1 MKKNNVTIWSES
13 PILWRGRGE
22 AARRFSTT
30 VLLACFC
37 MAMVAKAPKYV
48 FYFIGDGMG
57 LNQVVATQYY
67 LRSCDGELG
76 VTPLCFTQFPY
87 TGIATSYSGSS
98 DVTDSAA
105 GGTALA
111 TGYKTYNG
119 AIGVAND
126 GAAVTSIAEKAHRY
140 GAKVGVATSV
150 TINHATP
157 ASFYAHQKSR
167 NDYYEIGAQLP
178 TSGFEFFAGG
188 DFAEKTNPDKP
199 SAPHLY
205 DLAREAGYAIV
216 RGYDEYASLDGEADK
231 VVLIQK
237 EDMVENTLPYA
248 IDAREGDLT
257 LTQITTAAID
267 HLYDRR
273 HKEGFFLMVE
283 GGKID
288 YACHANDAAAALVEV
303 VDFDNAIRVA
313 YDFYKQH
320 PKETLIIITADHETG
335 GFTLGNG
342 SYALNFGAL
351 QAQKVSQAGFSRI
364 VNRMRHE
371 SKDNVTWEQ
380 MQEALKANFG
390 FWDTITLSE
399 RDENALRA
407 EYERSFKGD
416 KNVKMAESL
425 YYRDEP
431 ISALAVR
438 ILNRIAM
445 VSWPV
450 GSHTAAY
457 VPVFAVGNGA
467 ERFCGQMD
475 NIDIPKRIAEVAGYG
490 AIDK

>member
-1 MKKNNVTIWSES
+1 M
-13 PILWRGRGE
+13 
-22 AARRFSTT
+22 RRRRLLS
-30 VLLACFC
+30 VLVLVFTC
-37 MAMVAKAPKYV
+37 MIGVAKAPKYV

-57 LNQVVATQYY
+57 LNQVMATQYY
-67 LRSCDGELG
+67 LRSCKDELG
-76 VTPLCFTQFPY
+76 ITPLCFAQFPY

-111 TGYKTYNG
+111 TGHKTYNG
-119 AIGVAND
+119 AIGLDNS
-126 GAAVTSIAEKAHRY
+126 GATVTSIAEQAHRY

-178 TSGFEFFAGG
+178 ASGFDFFAGG
-188 DFAEKTNPDKP
+188 DLAELTNPDDP
-199 SAPHLY
+199 SAPRLH

-216 RGYDEYASLDGEADK
+216 RGYDAYEALDGEGK
-231 VVLIQK
+231 VMLIQK

-248 IDAREGDLT
+248 IDSREGDLT

-267 HLYDRR
+267 HLYDKK
-273 HKEGFFLMVE
+273 HKKGFFLMVE

-288 YACHANDAAAALVEV
+288 YACHANDAAAALCEV

-313 YDFYKQH
+313 YEFYKQH
-320 PKETLIIITADHETG
+320 PDETLIVITADHETG
-335 GFTLGNG
+335 GLTLGNG

-371 SKDNVTWEQ
+371 NKDNVTWEQ

-399 RDENALRA
+399 RDEKALRD
-407 EYERSFKGD
+407 EYVRSFQGD

-457 VPVFAVGNGA
+457 VPIFAVGNGA

-475 NIDIPKRIAEVAGYG
+475 NTDIPKRMAEVAGY
-490 AIDK
+490 

>member
-1 MKKNNVTIWSES
+1 MKTHRLFTLMVCCLCI
-13 PILWRGRGE
+13 
-22 AARRFSTT
+22 
-30 VLLACFC
+30 C
-37 MAMVAKAPKYV
+37 MAGIAKAPKYV
-48 FYFIGDGMG
+48 FFFIGDGMG

-67 LRSCDGELG
+67 LRSCQGELG
-76 VTPLCFTQFPY
+76 VSPLCFTQFPY
-87 TGIATSYSGSS
+87 TGIATSYSASS

-111 TGYKTYNG
+111 TGHKTNNG
-119 AIGVAND
+119 VIGMASDEVTP
-126 GAAVTSIAEKAHRY
+126 VTSIAEMAHRC

-167 NDYYEIGAQLP
+167 NDYYEIGTQLA
-178 TSGFEFFAGG
+178 TSGFDFFAGG
-188 DFAEKTNPDKP
+188 DFAENVNPDDHA
-199 SAPHLY
+199 APQLY
-205 DLAREAGYAIV
+205 DLARGAGYSIV
-216 RGYDEYASLDGEADK
+216 RGYDEYTNLGDEADK
-231 VVLIQK
+231 VLLIQK
-237 EDMVENTLPYA
+237 TNAVENTLPYA

-267 HLYDRR
+267 HLYDKR
-273 HKEGFFLMVE
+273 HKKGFFLMVE

-288 YACHANDAAAALVEV
+288 YACHANDAAAALHEV
-303 VDFDNAIRVA
+303 VDFDNAISVA
-313 YDFYKQH
+313 YEFYKQH
-320 PKETLIIITADHETG
+320 PKETLIVISADHETG

-342 SYALNFGAL
+342 YYELRFGAL

-380 MQEALKANFG
+380 MQQALKENFG
-390 FWDTITLSE
+390 FWDTVTLRE
-399 RDENALRA
+399 RDEQALRS
-407 EYERSFKGD
+407 EYERSFTGE

-438 ILNRIAM
+438 ILDRIAM

-457 VPVFAVGNGA
+457 VPIFAIGNGA
-467 ERFCGQMD
+467 EQFTGQME
-475 NIDIPKRIAEVAGYG
+475 NTDIPKRIAAIAGY
-490 AIDK
+490 AKAKQ

>member
-1 MKKNNVTIWSES
+1 
-13 PILWRGRGE
+13 
-22 AARRFSTT
+22 
-30 VLLACFC
+30 
-37 MAMVAKAPKYV
+37 MVAKAPKYV

-57 LNQVVATQYY
+57 LNQVAATQYY
-67 LRSCDGELG
+67 LRSCKGELG

-87 TGIATSYSGSS
+87 TGMASSYSASS

-111 TGYKTYNG
+111 TGHKTYNG
-119 AIGVAND
+119 AIGVDAD
-126 GAAVTSIAEKAHRY
+126 AAPVTSIAEKAHRY

-167 NDYYEIGAQLP
+167 NDYYEIGTQLP
-178 TSGFEFFAGG
+178 ASGFDFFAGG
-188 DFAEKTNPDKP
+188 DLAELTNPDDP
-199 SAPHLY
+199 SALHLH

-216 RGYDEYASLDGEADK
+216 RGYDAYEALEGEDK
-231 VVLIQK
+231 VMLIQK
-237 EDMVENTLPYA
+237 EDMVENTIPYA
-248 IDAREGDLT
+248 IDSREGDLT

-267 HLYDRR
+267 HLYDKK
-273 HKEGFFLMVE
+273 HKKGFFLMVE

-288 YACHANDAAAALVEV
+288 YACHANDAAAILCEV

-313 YDFYKQH
+313 YEFYKQH
-320 PKETLIIITADHETG
+320 PDETLIVITADHETG
-335 GFTLGNG
+335 GLTLGNG

-380 MQEALKANFG
+380 MQESLKANFG

-399 RDENALRA
+399 RDEKALRS
-407 EYERSFKGD
+407 EYERSFQGD

-457 VPVFAVGNGA
+457 VPIFAIGNGA

-475 NIDIPKRIAEVAGYG
+475 NTDIPKRIAEVAGYN
-490 AIDK
+490 K

>member
-1 MKKNNVTIWSES
+1 M
-13 PILWRGRGE
+13 
-22 AARRFSTT
+22 RRRR
-30 VLLACFC
+30 VLSVLVLVFTC
-37 MAMVAKAPKYV
+37 MIGVAKAPKYV

-57 LNQVVATQYY
+57 LNQVMATQYY
-67 LRSCDGELG
+67 LRSCEDELG
-76 VTPLCFTQFPY
+76 ITPLCFAQFPY

-111 TGYKTYNG
+111 TGHKTYNG
-119 AIGVAND
+119 AIGVDNSDAT
-126 GAAVTSIAEKAHRY
+126 VTSIAEQAHRY

-178 TSGFEFFAGG
+178 ASGFDFFAGG
-188 DFAEKTNPDKP
+188 DLANKTNPKDP

-216 RGYDEYASLDGEADK
+216 RGYDEYEALDGEGK
-231 VVLIQK
+231 VMLIQK

-248 IDAREGDLT
+248 IDSREGDLT

-267 HLYDRR
+267 HLYDKK
-273 HKEGFFLMVE
+273 HAKGFFLMVE

-288 YACHANDAAAALVEV
+288 YACHANDAAAALCEV
-303 VDFDNAIRVA
+303 VDFDHAIRVA
-313 YDFYKQH
+313 YEFYLQH
-320 PKETLIIITADHETG
+320 PKETLIIVTADHETG
-335 GFTLGNG
+335 GLTLGNG
-342 SYALNFGAL
+342 SYALNFKAL
-351 QAQKVSQAGFSRI
+351 QSQKVSQSGFSRI

-371 SKDNVTWEQ
+371 NKDNVTWEQ

-399 RDENALRA
+399 RDEKALRD
-407 EYERSFKGD
+407 EYVRSFQGD

-457 VPVFAVGNGA
+457 VPIFAVGNGA

-475 NIDIPKRIAEVAGYG
+475 NTDIPKRMAEVAGY
-490 AIDK
+490 

>member
-1 MKKNNVTIWSES
+1 M
-13 PILWRGRGE
+13 
-22 AARRFSTT
+22 RRRR
-30 VLLACFC
+30 VLSVLVLVFTC
-37 MAMVAKAPKYV
+37 MIGVAKAPKYV

-57 LNQVVATQYY
+57 LNQVMATQYY
-67 LRSCDGELG
+67 LRSCEGELG
-76 VTPLCFTQFPY
+76 ITPLCFAQFPY

-111 TGYKTYNG
+111 TGHKTYNG
-119 AIGVAND
+119 AIGLDNS
-126 GAAVTSIAEKAHRY
+126 GATVTSIAEQAHRY

-178 TSGFEFFAGG
+178 VSGFDFFAGG
-188 DFAEKTNPDKP
+188 DLAELTNPDDP
-199 SAPHLY
+199 SAPHLH

-216 RGYDEYASLDGEADK
+216 RGYDAYEALDGEGK
-231 VVLIQK
+231 VMLIQK
-237 EDMVENTLPYA
+237 GDMVENTLPYA
-248 IDAREGDLT
+248 IDSREGDLT

-267 HLYDRR
+267 HLYDKK
-273 HKEGFFLMVE
+273 HKKGFFLMVE

-288 YACHANDAAAALVEV
+288 YACHANDAAAALCEV

-313 YDFYKQH
+313 YEFYKQH
-320 PKETLIIITADHETG
+320 PDETLIVITADHETG
-335 GFTLGNG
+335 GLTLGNG

-351 QAQKVSQAGFSRI
+351 QVQKVSQSGFSRI

-371 SKDNVTWEQ
+371 NKDNVTWEQ

-399 RDENALRA
+399 RDEKALRD
-407 EYERSFKGD
+407 EYVRSFQGD
-416 KNVKMAESL
+416 KNVKMVESL

-457 VPVFAVGNGA
+457 VPIFAVGNGA

-475 NIDIPKRIAEVAGYG
+475 NTDIPKRMAEVAGY
-490 AIDK
+490 

>member
-1 MKKNNVTIWSES
+1 MK
-13 PILWRGRGE
+13 
-22 AARRFSTT
+22 RRRALSVL
-30 VLLACFC
+30 VLLVLTC
-37 MAMVAKAPKYV
+37 VVGLAKAPKYV

-67 LRSCDGELG
+67 LRSCQGELG

-87 TGIATSYSGSS
+87 TGIATSYSASS

-111 TGYKTYNG
+111 TGHKTYNG
-119 AIGVAND
+119 AIGI
-126 GAAVTSIAEKAHRY
+126 AADAIPVTSIAEMAHRC

-167 NDYYEIGAQLP
+167 NDYYEIGVQLP
-178 TSGFEFFAGG
+178 ASGFEFFAGG
-188 DFAEKTNPDKP
+188 DLAENTNPDDP
-199 SAPHLY
+199 SAPHLH
-205 DLAREAGYAIV
+205 DLAREAGYTIV
-216 RGYDEYASLDGEADK
+216 RGYDEYASLNGEADK
-231 VVLIQK
+231 VLLIQK

-267 HLYDRR
+267 HLYDKR
-273 HKEGFFLMVE
+273 HREGFFLMVE

-288 YACHANDAAAALVEV
+288 YACHANDAATALNEV

-313 YDFYKQH
+313 YEFYKQH
-320 PKETLIIITADHETG
+320 SKETLILITADHETG

-364 VNRMRHE
+364 VNLMRHE
-371 SKDNVTWEQ
+371 SKDNVTWEK
-380 MQEALKANFG
+380 MQEALKDNFG
-390 FWDTITLSE
+390 FWDTIALSE
-399 RDENALRA
+399 RDEKALYN
-407 EYERSFKGD
+407 EYKRSFQGD

-438 ILNRIAM
+438 ILDRIAM

-457 VPVFAVGNGA
+457 VPIFAVGNGA
-467 ERFCGQMD
+467 ERFSGQMD
-475 NIDIPKRIAEVAGYG
+475 NTDIPKRIAEVAGYEE
-490 AIDK
+490 

>member
-1 MKKNNVTIWSES
+1 MK
-13 PILWRGRGE
+13 
-22 AARRFSTT
+22 RRRVLSLL
-30 VLLACFC
+30 VLLAFTC
-37 MAMVAKAPKYV
+37 AMGVAKAPKYV

-57 LNQVVATQYY
+57 LNQVAATQYY
-67 LRSCDGELG
+67 LRSCKGELG

-87 TGIATSYSGSS
+87 TGMASSYSASS

-111 TGYKTYNG
+111 TGHKTYNG
-119 AIGVAND
+119 AIGLDADAVP
-126 GAAVTSIAEKAHRY
+126 VTSIAEKAHRY

-178 TSGFEFFAGG
+178 ASGFDFFAGG
-188 DFAEKTNPDKP
+188 DLAELTNPDDP
-199 SAPHLY
+199 SAPHLH

-216 RGYDEYASLDGEADK
+216 RGYDAYEALEGEDK
-231 VVLIQK
+231 VMLIQK
-237 EDMVENTLPYA
+237 EDMVENTIPYA
-248 IDAREGDLT
+248 IDSREGDLT

-267 HLYDRR
+267 HLYNKK
-273 HKEGFFLMVE
+273 HKKGFFLMVE

-288 YACHANDAAAALVEV
+288 YACHANDAAATLCEV

-313 YDFYKQH
+313 YEFYKQY
-320 PKETLIIITADHETG
+320 PDETLIVITADHETG
-335 GFTLGNG
+335 GLTLGNG
-342 SYALNFGAL
+342 SYALNFGTL

-371 SKDNVTWEQ
+371 NKDNVTWEQ

-390 FWDTITLSE
+390 FWDTITLNE
-399 RDENALRA
+399 RDEKALRS
-407 EYERSFKGD
+407 EYERSFQGD

-425 YYRDEP
+425 YFRDEP

-457 VPVFAVGNGA
+457 VPIFAIGNGA

-475 NIDIPKRIAEVAGYG
+475 NTDIPKRMAEVAGYE
-490 AIDK
+490 KVK

>member
-1 MKKNNVTIWSES
+1 M
-13 PILWRGRGE
+13 
-22 AARRFSTT
+22 RRRRLLS
-30 VLLACFC
+30 VLVLVFTC
-37 MAMVAKAPKYV
+37 MIGVAKAPKYV

-57 LNQVVATQYY
+57 LNQVMATQYY
-67 LRSCDGELG
+67 LRSCEGELG
-76 VTPLCFTQFPY
+76 ITPLCFAQFPY

-111 TGYKTYNG
+111 TGHKTYNG
-119 AIGVAND
+119 AVGLDNS
-126 GAAVTSIAEKAHRY
+126 GATVTSIAEQAHRY

-178 TSGFEFFAGG
+178 ASGFDFFAGG
-188 DFAEKTNPDKP
+188 DLAELTNPDDP
-199 SAPHLY
+199 SAPHLH

-216 RGYDEYASLDGEADK
+216 RGYDAYEALDGEGK
-231 VVLIQK
+231 VMLIQK

-248 IDAREGDLT
+248 IDSREGDLT

-267 HLYDRR
+267 HLYDKK
-273 HKEGFFLMVE
+273 HKKGFFLMVE

-288 YACHANDAAAALVEV
+288 YACHANDAAAALCEV

-313 YDFYKQH
+313 YEFYKQH
-320 PKETLIIITADHETG
+320 PDETLIVITADHETG
-335 GFTLGNG
+335 GLTLGNG

-371 SKDNVTWEQ
+371 NKDNVTWEQ

-399 RDENALRA
+399 RDEKALRD
-407 EYERSFKGD
+407 EYVRSFQGD

-457 VPVFAVGNGA
+457 VPIFAVGNGA

-475 NIDIPKRIAEVAGYG
+475 NTDIPKRMAEVAGY
-490 AIDK
+490 

>member
-1 MKKNNVTIWSES
+1 MK
-13 PILWRGRGE
+13 
-22 AARRFSTT
+22 RFGITLRAFS
-30 VLLACFC
+30 VMALLVCFC
-37 MAMVAKAPKYV
+37 LTGMAKAPKYV

-67 LRSCDGELG
+67 LRSCEGELG
-76 VTPLCFTQFPY
+76 ITPLCFALFPY
-87 TGIATSYSGSS
+87 TGIATSYSANS

-111 TGYKTYNG
+111 TGHKTYNG
-119 AIGVAND
+119 AIGVDAD
-126 GAAVTSIAEKAHRY
+126 AAPVASIAERAHRS

-167 NDYYEIGAQLP
+167 NDYYEIGTQLA
-178 TSGFEFFAGG
+178 TSGFEFFGGG
-188 DFAEKTNPDKP
+188 DFAEKTNPDNQG
-199 SAPHLY
+199 APHLY
-205 DLAREAGYAIV
+205 DITREAGYTIV
-216 RGYDEYASLDGEADK
+216 RGYDEYAALDDSEDK
-231 VVLIQK
+231 VLLIQK
-237 EDMVENTLPYA
+237 DDAVEDVLPYA
-248 IDAREGDLT
+248 IDACEDDLT

-267 HLYDRR
+267 HLYDKK

-288 YACHANDAAAALVEV
+288 YACHANDAATALQEV
-303 VDFDNAIRVA
+303 VDFDHAIRVA
-313 YDFYKQH
+313 YEFYKQH
-320 PKETLIIITADHETG
+320 PKETLIIVTADHETG

-342 SYALNFGAL
+342 SYALNFKML
-351 QAQKVSQAGFSRI
+351 QSQQVSQAGFSRI

-380 MQEALKANFG
+380 MQEALKEYFG

-399 RDENALRA
+399 RDEKALRS
-407 EYERSFKGD
+407 EYERSFTGD

-438 ILNRIAM
+438 ILDRIAM

-467 ERFCGQMD
+467 ERFTGQMD
-475 NIDIPKRIAEVAGYG
+475 NTDIPKRIAEVAGY
-490 AIDK
+490 IK

>member
-1 MKKNNVTIWSES
+1 MSNRRVLSTI
-13 PILWRGRGE
+13 
-22 AARRFSTT
+22 
-30 VLLACFC
+30 VLFACFC

-57 LNQVVATQYY
+57 LNQVMATQYY
-67 LRSCDGELG
+67 LRSCEGELG
-76 VTPLCFTQFPY
+76 ITPLCFAQFPY
-87 TGIATSYSGSS
+87 TGIATSYSANS

-111 TGYKTYNG
+111 TGHKSYNG
-119 AIGVAND
+119 AIGVAAD
-126 GAAVTSIAEKAHRY
+126 GTPVTSIAEMAHRH

-188 DFAEKTNPDKP
+188 DLAELTNPDDP
-199 SAPHLY
+199 AAPHLH

-216 RGYDEYASLDGEADK
+216 RGCDEYEALGSHDK
-231 VVLIQK
+231 VMLIQK
-237 EDMVENTLPYA
+237 TDMVENTIPYA

-267 HLYDRR
+267 HLYDRK
-273 HKEGFFLMVE
+273 HKQGFFLMVE

-288 YACHANDAAAALVEV
+288 YACHANDAATTLCEV
-303 VDFDNAIRVA
+303 IDFDNAIRVA
-313 YDFYKQH
+313 YDFYRQH
-320 PKETLIIITADHETG
+320 PKETLIVITADHETG
-335 GFTLGNG
+335 GLTLGNG
-342 SYALNFGAL
+342 SYALNFAAL

-364 VNRMRHE
+364 VNRLRHE

-380 MQEALKANFG
+380 MQAALKAHFG

-399 RDENALRA
+399 RDERSLRS
-407 EYERSFKGD
+407 EYERSFTGD

-438 ILNRIAM
+438 ILSRIAM

-467 ERFCGQMD
+467 EHFAGQM
-475 NIDIPKRIAEVAGYG
+475 NNTDIPLRMAEIAGYG
-490 AIDK
+490 QLTNDN

>member
-1 MKKNNVTIWSES
+1 M
-13 PILWRGRGE
+13 
-22 AARRFSTT
+22 RRRRLLS
-30 VLLACFC
+30 VLVLVFTC
-37 MAMVAKAPKYV
+37 MIGVAKAPKYV

-57 LNQVVATQYY
+57 LNQVMATQYY
-67 LRSCDGELG
+67 LRSCEGELG
-76 VTPLCFTQFPY
+76 ITPLCFAQFPY
-87 TGIATSYSGSS
+87 TGIATSYSASS

-111 TGYKTYNG
+111 TGLKTYNG
-119 AIGVAND
+119 AIGI
-126 GAAVTSIAEKAHRY
+126 AADATPVTSIAEQAHRY

-178 TSGFEFFAGG
+178 ASGFDFFAGG
-188 DFAEKTNPDKP
+188 DLAELTNPDDP
-199 SAPHLY
+199 SAPHLH

-216 RGYDEYASLDGEADK
+216 RGYDEYEALDGEGK
-231 VVLIQK
+231 VMLIQK
-237 EDMVENTLPYA
+237 EDMVENTIPYA
-248 IDAREGDLT
+248 IDSREGDLT

-267 HLYDRR
+267 HLYDKK
-273 HKEGFFLMVE
+273 HKKGFFLMVE

-288 YACHANDAAAALVEV
+288 YACHANDAAAALCEV

-313 YDFYKQH
+313 YEFYKQH
-320 PKETLIIITADHETG
+320 PDETLIVITADHETG
-335 GFTLGNG
+335 GLTLGNG

-371 SKDNVTWEQ
+371 NKDNVTWEQ

-399 RDENALRA
+399 RDEKALRD
-407 EYERSFKGD
+407 EYVRSFQGD

-431 ISALAVR
+431 ISALV
-438 ILNRIAM
+438 LQ
-445 VSWPV
+445 W
-450 GSHTAAY
+450 
-457 VPVFAVGNGA
+457 
-467 ERFCGQMD
+467 
-475 NIDIPKRIAEVAGYG
+475 
-490 AIDK
+490 

>member
-13 PILWRGRGE
+13 PLLWRGRGE

-30 VLLACFC
+30 VLLVSFC

-67 LRSCDGELG
+67 LRSCEDELG
-76 VTPLCFTQFPY
+76 ITPLCFAQFPY
-87 TGIATSYSGSS
+87 TGIATSYSASS

-111 TGYKTYNG
+111 TGHKTYNG
-119 AIGVAND
+119 AIGVDA
-126 GAAVTSIAEKAHRY
+126 GAAPVTSIAERAYRH

-167 NDYYEIGAQLP
+167 NDYYEIGTQLA

-188 DFAEKTNPDKP
+188 DFAEKTNPDDKN
-199 SAPHLY
+199 APHLY
-205 DLAREAGYAIV
+205 NITREAGYAIV
-216 RGYDEYASLDGEADK
+216 RGYDAYEALEGQDK
-231 VVLIQK
+231 VMLIQK
-237 EDMVENTLPYA
+237 EDMVENTIPYA
-248 IDAREGDLT
+248 IDSREGDLT

-267 HLYDRR
+267 HLYDSK

-288 YACHANDAAAALVEV
+288 YACHANDAAAALNEV
-303 VDFDNAIRVA
+303 VDFDKAIRVA
-313 YDFYKQH
+313 YEFYLQH

-342 SYALNFGAL
+342 SYALNFKAL
-351 QAQKVSQAGFSRI
+351 QSQQVSQPGFSRI

-380 MQEALKANFG
+380 MKEALKTHFG

-399 RDENALRA
+399 RDEKALRS
-407 EYERSFKGD
+407 EYEHSFQGD
-416 KNVKMAESL
+416 KNVKMTESL

-431 ISALAVR
+431 IAALAVR

-445 VSWPV
+445 ASWPV

-457 VPVFAVGNGA
+457 VPVFAIGNGA
-467 ERFCGQMD
+467 EHFTGQM
-475 NIDIPKRIAEVAGYG
+475 NNTDIPKRIAEVAEYNE
-490 AIDK
+490 

>member
-1 MKKNNVTIWSES
+1 MNI
-13 PILWRGRGE
+13 
-22 AARRFSTT
+22 RRTLSIF

-67 LRSCDGELG
+67 LRSCEGELG
-76 VTPLCFTQFPY
+76 ITPLCFTQFPY
-87 TGIATSYSGSS
+87 TGIATSYSASS

-111 TGYKTYNG
+111 TGHKTYNG
-119 AIGVAND
+119 AIGVAAD
-126 GAAVTSIAEKAHRY
+126 ATPVASVAEKAHRY

-178 TSGFEFFAGG
+178 ASGFEFFAGG
-188 DFAEKTNPDKP
+188 DLAELINPDDP
-199 SAPHLY
+199 SAPHLH

-216 RGYDEYASLDGEADK
+216 RGYDEYVALDGHDK
-231 VVLIQK
+231 VMLIQK
-237 EDMVENTLPYA
+237 QNMVENTLPYA
-248 IDAREGDLT
+248 IDSREGDLT
-257 LTQITTAAID
+257 LAQITTAAID
-267 HLYDRR
+267 HLYDKK

-288 YACHANDAAAALVEV
+288 YACHANDAATALCEV

-313 YDFYKQH
+313 YEFYNQH

-335 GFTLGNG
+335 GFTLGTG
-342 SYALNFGAL
+342 SYALNFAAL
-351 QAQKVSQAGFSRI
+351 QSQQVSQAGFSRI

-371 SKDNVTWEQ
+371 SKDSVTWEH
-380 MQEALKANFG
+380 MKEALKANFG
-390 FWDTITLSE
+390 FWDALALSE
-399 RDENALRA
+399 RDEKALHD
-407 EYERSFKGD
+407 EYVRSFQGD

-438 ILNRIAM
+438 ILDRMAM

-467 ERFCGQMD
+467 ERFSGQMD

-490 AIDK
+490 AIDN